1 MKKQAGQ
8 QVGGQVKLKGVD
20 KKLLAPGRPVAEVK
34 KETSRVEGEG
44 KEKGDSQKEKN
55 SKEKE
60 NKEKG
65 SVGVPEEKLGHTSV
79 EEINPNICERAGGD
93 GEKVEGGEYDGMSG
107 SNEAGRG
114 MLPVGVHDVDAY
126 CDNRE
131 PHVSGFLI
139 KIFLGKFFTLIKQL
153 CSEYACSI
161 YIYLRQLEA
170 GNVIKKDF
178 LKG

>member
-8 QVGGQVKLKGVD
+8 QVGGQVKLKGVG

-34 KETSRVEGEG
+34 KETSRGEGEG
-44 KEKGDSQKEKN
+44 KENGNSRKEK

-60 NKEKG
+60 NGEKG

-93 GEKVEGGEYDGMSG
+93 GEKVEGAEYDGKSG

-131 PHVSGFLI
+131 PHVSHI
-139 KIFLGKFFTLIKQL
+139 SNKKILGKFLTLISSCVL
-153 CSEYACSI
+153 NMPAPSTFTCV
-161 YIYLRQLEA
+161 
-170 GNVIKKDF
+170 N
-178 LKG
+178 

>member
-44 KEKGDSQKEKN
+44 KEKGDSQKEKGDSQKEKGDSQKEKN

-93 GEKVEGGEYDGMSG
+93 GEKVEGAEYDGKSG

-131 PHVSGFLI
+131 PHVSHI
-139 KIFLGKFFTLIKQL
+139 SNKKF
-153 CSEYACSI
+153 
-161 YIYLRQLEA
+161 
-170 GNVIKKDF
+170 
-178 LKG
+178 